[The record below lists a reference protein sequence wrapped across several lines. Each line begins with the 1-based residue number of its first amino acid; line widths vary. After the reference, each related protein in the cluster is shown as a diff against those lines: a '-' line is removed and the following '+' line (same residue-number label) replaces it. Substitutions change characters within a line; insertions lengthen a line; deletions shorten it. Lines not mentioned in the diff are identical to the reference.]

1 MHVQQLYTKC
11 LAHGAYYI
19 ESEGKAAIIDPLREP
34 SNYLSLLKERG
45 AVLKYIFETHFH
57 ADFVSGHIDLQKATG
72 AKIVYGPTAQA
83 AFDCEVAIDGQIYPL
98 GKLSIQ
104 VFHTPGH
111 TMESSC
117 FLLKDELGKD
127 RSIFTGDTLFL
138 GDVGR
143 PDLAQKAANLTQ
155 EELAGLLYDSIQT
168 KLMPLSDELVIYP
181 GHGAGSACGKNM
193 MDVTTDTL
201 GRQKELNYALK
212 QPNKEAFVHAVL
224 DGITPPPGYFGFN
237 VAMNKGGYDSFE
249 TVMERAFNGLSVAE
263 FVTAMQEK
271 DVVVLDIRNEHDFV
285 NGFIPGS
292 INIGLGGDFAPW
304 VGAIIQDVKT
314 LILLVGDEDKIEET
328 ITRLSRVGFDNIKGY
343 LNDGFRAWMASGNK
357 IDMIDR
363 ITAEQFLYEVD
374 TNQDPIID
382 VRRKGEFDAF
392 HMDGALHFP
401 LDQINSWYK
410 TVDKSQHYYI
420 HCAAGYRSIIATSF
434 LQSKGFRNFTEI
446 KGGINAIKT
455 LLNPSH

>member
-19 ESEGKAAIIDPLREP
+19 ESEGEAAIVDPLREP
-34 SNYLSLLKERG
+34 TSYLSILKERG

-72 AKIVYGPTAQA
+72 AKIVYGPTAHA
-83 AFDCEVAIDGQIYPL
+83 CFECEVAQDGEIYPL
-98 GKLSIQ
+98 GKLSMQ
-104 VFHTPGH
+104 VLHTPGH
-111 TMESSC
+111 TMESAC
-117 FLLKDELGKD
+117 FLLKDEAGIDKA
-127 RSIFTGDTLFL
+127 IFTGDTLFL

-143 PDLAQKAANLTQ
+143 PDLAQKAANLSKEQ
-155 EELAGLLYDSIQT
+155 LAGLLYDSIHA
-168 KLMPLSDELVIYP
+168 KLMPLSNDLIIYP

-201 GRQKELNYALK
+201 GRQKQLNYALN
-212 QPNKEAFVHAVL
+212 QPTKEAFIHAVL

-249 TVMERAFNGLSVAE
+249 TVMERGFKGLSVAE
-263 FVTAMQEK
+263 FETAMKEE
-271 DVVVLDIRNEHDFV
+271 DVFVLDIRSEHDFA
-285 NGFIPGS
+285 NGFVPGS

-314 LILLVGDEDKIEET
+314 PILLVGDEDKIAET
-328 ITRLSRVGFDNIKGY
+328 IMRLSRVGFDSVKGY

-357 IDMIDR
+357 IDLIDR
-363 ITAEQFLYEVD
+363 ISAEQFLYEVD
-374 TNQDPIID
+374 TNQDPVVD
-382 VRRKGEFDAF
+382 VRRKGEFDVF
-392 HMDGALHFP
+392 HLDEALHFS
-401 LDQINSWYK
+401 LDQINNWYNII
-410 TVDKSQHYYI
+410 DKSQHYYI

-446 KGGINAIKT
+446 KGGFNAIKT